1 LSDFVVSNEI
11 IRLMRHLTE
20 IKLGTIRRVEVR
32 GGLPRRI
39 PLGVA
44 GGSDGLGGARRESE
58 VSSERRSPQPR
69 ATGRKSAKVQPI
81 VQLGDLLRNGLPCD
95 LDAERFVFGS
105 GGWDQVHRSQFLNV

>member
-39 PLGVA
+39 LLESQVA
-44 GGSDGLGGARRESE
+44 PMDSAEPGGS
-58 VSSERRSPQPR
+58 P
-69 ATGRKSAKVQPI
+69 K
-81 VQLGDLLRNGLPCD
+81 
-95 LDAERFVFGS
+95 
-105 GGWDQVHRSQFLNV
+105 